1 MRVVAFIFSMVLASG
16 TAAAF
21 DCVGVTFPSTVV
33 ICSDPE
39 LRGLADERQ
48 EAINEARTRIG
59 EQAWPALWEDQ
70 KRWVRAY
77 ATACGVPPNSP
88 PPDPVPSSIKEC
100 FKQAGEARIAYL
112 RAYGGEGAGRAT
124 LSVATET
131 PQSGRIGPSFD
142 CSKAA
147 SPLTLLICSDD
158 TLSRMDLAFNQAYWA
173 LYQQLGPAA
182 QPQLQ
187 DQDITFIDQA
197 QEQCGLPA
205 SGPLTEEERQS
216 RECVEHAYEKMR
228 ATWIDQLTGP
238 AREEAV
244 RAPEDHLRLQQ
255 GLQQLGFLPPGPI
268 DGVYGRDT
276 RAAIVAW
283 QSAHGLPVTGFLG
296 DTDALAIDQEVSA
309 RSLPVALNPPA
320 VPRANPSNGDS
331 GTSTPNQTSPQVAT
345 AEPPASTL
353 TLAATGTGFA
363 INTSGQFLTNYHVI
377 KGCEAVRL
385 RVVAGPQN
393 GTVVATDERNDLAV
407 IQGAA
412 TRIEPLRFREGKG
425 IRPAD
430 AVVALGFPYAGL
442 LASSPEVTTGTV
454 SALAGLNDD
463 SRFLQL
469 SAPVQPG
476 NSGGPLVDLSG
487 NVVGIVSSRINDLA
501 VAEATGTLPQNIN
514 FAIKSA
520 TIREFLD
527 AHRIDYLVA
536 QSETKL
542 DPADVGEKAMK
553 STIMVECYK

>member
-1 MRVVAFIFSMVLASG
+1 MWIVAFFLSMVLASG

-21 DCVGVTFPSTVV
+21 DCGGVTFPSTVV

-39 LRGLADERQ
+39 LMRLADERQ
-48 EAINEARTRIG
+48 EAINEARARIG
-59 EQAWPALWEDQ
+59 EQAWPALWNDQ

-77 ATACGVPPNSP
+77 ANACGVPPNSP
-88 PPDPVPSSIKEC
+88 PPIPVPASIKEC
-100 FKQAGEARIAYL
+100 FKQAGEARVAYL
-112 RAYGGEGAGRAT
+112 RAYGAAGGGAAP
-124 LSVATET
+124 SAATEAA
-131 PQSGRIGPSFD
+131 PSGRVGPSFD

-147 SPLTLLICSDD
+147 SPLTLLICSDV
-158 TLSRMDLAFNQAYWA
+158 TLSRVDLAFNQAYWA
-173 LYQQLGPAA
+173 LYQQLGPAG

-187 DQDITFIDQA
+187 EEDIAFIERT
-197 QEQCGLPA
+197 QEQCSLPT

-216 RECVEHAYEKMR
+216 LGCVENAYEKLR
-228 ATWIDQLTGP
+228 AMWIGQLTGP
-238 AREEAV
+238 PREEAV
-244 RAPEDHLRLQQ
+244 RAPGDHVRLQQ
-255 GLQQLGFLPPGPI
+255 DLQQLGFLPPGPI

-276 RAAIVAW
+276 RAAIIAW
-283 QSAHGLPVTGFLG
+283 QTARGRPATGFLG
-296 DTDALAIDQEVSA
+296 DADALAIDQEVSA
-309 RSLPVALNPPA
+309 RTQPVALNPPA
-320 VPRANPSNGDS
+320 ALRAKPSSGSD
-331 GTSTPNQTSPQVAT
+331 GTSVPDKTAPQVAT
-345 AEPPASTL
+345 AEPSASKL
-353 TLAATGTGFA
+353 TLAATATGFA

-393 GTVVATDERNDLAV
+393 GTVVATDDRNDLAV
-407 IQGAA
+407 IQGDA
-412 TRIEPLRFREGKG
+412 TGIEPLRFREGKG

-442 LASSPEVTTGTV
+442 LASTPEVTTGTV

-487 NVVGIVSSRINDLA
+487 NVVGVVSSRINDLV
-501 VAEATGTLPQNIN
+501 VAEVTGTLPQNIN

-527 AHRIDYLVA
+527 AHRIDYLVG
-536 QSETKL
+536 QSDTKL